1 MRFRR
6 NMERIGEITAYE
18 ISKAFSYKPCV
29 VETPLGEATVEMIDE
44 QIVVATILRAGLPYH
59 QGFLNYFD
67 DAQNAFVSAYRKSTK
82 DGKFT
87 VKVEYISCGSLEG
100 KTLLLVDP
108 MLATGSSLVLTY
120 NALCEKGG
128 TPAHTHVAAVVAS
141 EQGLDYAMKNMPRQ
155 TTTIWTA
162 VVDRGA
168 DFALL
173 HRSRHRRCGRP
184 GLRRKN
190 IVFRFYAAISAHPLR
205 VTIGAYFGTAHP
217 SRAARCRNHPV

>member
-1 MRFRR
+1 MTLHVLSQQNTVLNKFIAEIRDRQIQKDSMRFRR
-6 NMERIGEITAYE
+6 NMERIGEITDYA
-18 ISKAFSYKPCV
+18 ISKEMHNRRTG
-29 VETPLGEATVEMIDE
+29 VEKPLGEAEGALIDD
-44 QIVVATILRAGLPYH
+44 QLVIATIIRAGLPYH

-82 DGKFT
+82 DGKFK

-141 EQGLDYAMKNMPRQ
+141 EQGIDYAMKHMPRQ

-162 VVDRGA
+162 VVDEE
-168 DFALL
+168 LTS
-173 HRSRHRRCGRP
+173 RSYIVP
-184 GLRRKN
+184 G
-190 IVFRFYAAISAHPLR
+190 
-205 VTIGAYFGTAHP
+205 IGDAGDLAYGEKI
-217 SRAARCRNHPV
+217 

>member
-1 MRFRR
+1 MTLHILSQQNTVLNKFIAEIRDKRIQRDSMRFRR

-108 MLATGSSLVLTY
+108 MLATGGSAIDAITQIKKHGAKHIKFIGLIAAPEGIK
-120 NALCEKGG
+120 ALHE
-128 TPAHTHVAAVVAS
+128 AHP
-141 EQGLDYAMKNMPRQ
+141 D
-155 TTTIWTA
+155 
-162 VVDRGA
+162 VDIYLGA
-168 DFALL
+168 QDDHLNEN
-173 HRSRHRRCGRP
+173 GYIVP
-184 GLRRKN
+184 GLGDAGDR
-190 IVFRFYAAISAHPLR
+190 IY
-205 VTIGAYFGTAHP
+205 GTK
-217 SRAARCRNHPV
+217 

>member
-1 MRFRR
+1 MTLHILSQQNTVLNKFIAEIRDKRIQRDSMRFRR

-108 MLATGSSLVLTY
+108 MLATGSSMELAYEALLT
-120 NALCEKGG
+120 KGVPG
-128 TPAHTHVAAVVAS
+128 HVHVASIISSKQAL
-141 EQGLDYAMKNMPRQ
+141 EYLQKKMPDDK
-155 TTTIWTA
+155 TTIWIA
-162 VVDRGA
+162 
-168 DFALL
+168 ALDNDL
-173 HRSRHRRCGRP
+173 DDHSYIVP
-184 GLRRKN
+184 GLGD
-190 IVFRFYAAISAHPLR
+190 AGDLA
-205 VTIGAYFGTAHP
+205 FGEKE
-217 SRAARCRNHPV
+217 